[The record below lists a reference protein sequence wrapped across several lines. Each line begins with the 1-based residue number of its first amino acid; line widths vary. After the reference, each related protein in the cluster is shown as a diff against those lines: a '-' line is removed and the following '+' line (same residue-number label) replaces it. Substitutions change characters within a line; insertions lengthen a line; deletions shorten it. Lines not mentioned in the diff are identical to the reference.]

1 MNNHFY
7 IHLFFQFLFDPV
19 QAVWVTA
26 TLPYALLLILLIRG
40 CTLPGAMD
48 GIVYYLN
55 PQWEKLLDMEV
66 FTLFPSL
73 LLAPFKT
80 RDSTSCMLFDHG
92 YYTLCFNCAGG
103 GILGDEGSC
112 FVGSVEYSSTSC
124 CMVIL

>member
-7 IHLFFQFLFDPV
+7 THFFFSFFLQFIFDPV

-66 FTLFPSL
+66 FTLFP
-73 LLAPFKT
+73 
-80 RDSTSCMLFDHG
+80 
-92 YYTLCFNCAGG
+92 
-103 GILGDEGSC
+103 
-112 FVGSVEYSSTSC
+112 
-124 CMVIL
+124 